1 MALVG
6 IKEAA
11 KAVGL
16 SVNELRLG
24 SIAGRYPFLPC
35 GNKRMYDVDELLIAI
50 KRLMYTQ
57 QEEARKCLTN

>member
-1 MALVG
+1 MLVG

-11 KAVGL
+11 RAVGI

-24 SIAGRYPFLPC
+24 SIAGRYPYLPC
-35 GNKRMYDVDELLIAI
+35 GNKRMYDVDELRVAI
-50 KRLMYTQ
+50 RQLMYAH

>member
-11 KAVGL
+11 KATGL

-24 SIAGRYPFLPC
+24 SIAGRYPFLSC
-35 GNKRMYDVDELLIAI
+35 GNKRMYDVDELLAAI
-50 KRLMYTQ
+50 KQMMYAN